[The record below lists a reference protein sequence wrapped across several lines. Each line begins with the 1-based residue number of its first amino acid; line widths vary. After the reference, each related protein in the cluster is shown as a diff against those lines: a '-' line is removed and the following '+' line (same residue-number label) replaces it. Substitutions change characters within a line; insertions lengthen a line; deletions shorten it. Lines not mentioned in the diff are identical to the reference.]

1 MSLTVFIMY
10 FVEKDS
16 LKNYYEVKDPNGSQD
31 PDMSDSKS
39 LTGSGDTE
47 KSTLEGIKFWFQEGF
62 NSRSTEF

>member
-16 LKNYYEVKDPNGSQD
+16 LKNYYEVKDPNGSQED

-47 KSTLEGIKFWFQEGF
+47 KSTLEGIKF
-62 NSRSTEF
+62 